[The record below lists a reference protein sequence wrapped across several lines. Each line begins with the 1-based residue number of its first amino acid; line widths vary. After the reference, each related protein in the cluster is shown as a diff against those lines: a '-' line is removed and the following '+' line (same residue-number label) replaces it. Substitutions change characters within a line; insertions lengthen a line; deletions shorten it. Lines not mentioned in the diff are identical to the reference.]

1 MNQAACDLISHWT
14 LIHDTHK
21 KPQATSDR
29 QIPSLQS
36 PSIPSDLQQGGKSG
50 QVLSLPPSLPTEG
63 QAERRHTERT
73 PPAPFHPAEASRTH
87 LGAAGLTHAYLGR
100 KWREEEGG
108 KVTDHRQRI
117 KGLFYSLTEA
127 PRCWKVEEL
136 KPKQSMSQNGVW
148 KENLCLPKKEKA
160 FHVT

>member
-1 MNQAACDLISHWT
+1 MISCTT
-14 LIHDTHK
+14 LIHDTRK
-21 KPQATSDR
+21 KPQAASDR
-29 QIPSLQS
+29 QTSSLQS
-36 PSIPSDLQQGGKSG
+36 PSIPSDLREGGKSG

-63 QAERRHTERT
+63 RVERRHTERT
-73 PPAPFHPAEASRTH
+73 PPTPLHPAEASGTH
-87 LGAAGLTHAYLGR
+87 LGAAGLAPTYLGR
-100 KWREEEGG
+100 KWRGEEGG
-108 KVTDHRQRI
+108 EVTDHRQRI
-117 KGLFYSLTEA
+117 KGLFYSRTEA

>member
-1 MNQAACDLISHWT
+1 MWSHLSQHWCM
-14 LIHDTHK
+14 THTK
-21 KPQATSDR
+21 SLRLPPTARLPPSSLHPSPPTSER
-29 QIPSLQS
+29 KAS
-36 PSIPSDLQQGGKSG
+36 PGK
-50 QVLSLPPSLPTEG
+50 SLPPSLPTEG
-63 QAERRHTERT
+63 RAKRRHTERT

-87 LGAAGLTHAYLGR
+87 LGAAGLAPAYLGR